1 MTAATRRMP
10 VSERVDRA
18 APLCHARPMPAR
30 PHFQRLVERVRNLP
44 ALPTAIVYPCDRD
57 SLQVA
62 LSGQFAG
69 YLAPVLVGPEA
80 RIAEAAAHAGLD
92 LSRIELVDTPDDPA
106 EAARRAVVL
115 ARDGAVR
122 ALIKGSL
129 YPDDLMRA
137 VAAPDA
143 GLRAERRL
151 THAFFVDVPG
161 FVRSFLL
168 SDAVLNIA
176 PNLAAKREIVQNA
189 IDLAHALGTLNPQV
203 AVLAA
208 VEGVTPALPATGD
221 AAALAKMSAQGMITG
236 GTVAGPL
243 TADSALSSDAAR
255 ANGVEDPVAGHAD
268 VLIVPGLEAGSLMLR
283 TLTAMCGASAAG
295 VVLGAKVPCCSR
307 RTQRHDGGAHGG
319 VRARL
324 AGRRGSR
331 AAGARAVRTGQGARR
346 RLSSIASCARFN
358 RTGANCE
365 AGANK
370 ERIFIE

>member
-1 MTAATRRMP
+1 MP
-10 VSERVDRA
+10 S
-18 APLCHARPMPAR
+18 R

-143 GLRAERRL
+143 GLRGDRRL
-151 THAFFVDVPG
+151 THAFFLDVAG
-161 FVRSFLL
+161 FSRPFLL

-189 IDLAHALGTLNPQV
+189 IDLAHALGTFNPQV

-243 TADSALSSDAAR
+243 TADSALSIDAAR
-255 ANGVEDPVAGHAD
+255 ANGVDDPVAGHAD
-268 VLIVPGLEAGSLMLR
+268 VLIVPGLDAGSLMLR
-283 TLTAMCGASAAG
+283 TLTAMSGALAAG
-295 VVLGAKVPCCSR
+295 IVLGAKVP
-307 RTQRHDGGAHGG
+307 
-319 VRARL
+319 VVL
-324 AGRRGSR
+324 AGRNDTMEVRMAACVLASLVAAAPAQR
-331 AAGARAVRTGQGARR
+331 APAPPALAAVPVA
-346 RLSSIASCARFN
+346 A
-358 RTGANCE
+358 
-365 AGANK
+365 
-370 ERIFIE
+370 